1 MGHLLA
7 VDAGTGGCRASVFTD
22 QGRPVAEAR
31 RGWTLAPDPRWP
43 GSVEFDT
50 GAAWEL
56 IAACIRES
64 LARAGLGGRDV
75 RAVATASFRSG
86 LVLFDAAG
94 EVLWA
99 CGSTDGRAA
108 EQARALRRADPG
120 FEPEAYRVTGQT
132 LAMSALPRLLWLRDR
147 LPRVYQ
153 AATTLGMVSDWIAAR
168 LTGEHATDPSN
179 ACTTGLLSLAER
191 SWAPELAGRWGLRT
205 DLLPPV
211 LEPGTVLGKVRDE
224 PAEATGLAAGT
235 PVVVGGGDAQLAAL
249 GLGVVRPGQAAV
261 VGGTHWQQLVGLER
275 PDTDPRGRVRVT
287 CHATGGLWQAETIA
301 LGPGAAVRWFLEAF
315 GAGEAAGAD
324 PFAQL
329 AEAAAAVPPG
339 SDGVLAVFSNAMDY
353 SRWRHAAP
361 SLLNMPVDDPPRTRA
376 TLFRALLE
384 NAALLARANL
394 DTIEASHGR
403 RPARL
408 AFGGGAA
415 RSPLWGQILA
425 DVLGRP
431 VRVPAVTEA
440 TALGAAILAGTGVG
454 AFGDAAATATALAA
468 GGRVHQPDP
477 ATAPAYE
484 EAFRR
489 WRVAYANELRLAEQ
503 GVTTPLWT
511 APGQD

>member
-7 VDAGTGGCRASVFTD
+7 VDAGTGGCRATVFTD
-22 QGRPVAEAR
+22 QGQLVVEAR
-31 RGWTLAPDPRWP
+31 RGWTLVPDPRWP
-43 GSVEFDT
+43 GSVGFDT
-50 GAAWEL
+50 AAAWDL
-56 IAACIRES
+56 ITTCIRES

-75 RAVATASFRSG
+75 RAVGTASFRGG

-94 EVLWA
+94 DELWA

-108 EQARALRRADPG
+108 DQARAVRRADPA
-120 FEPEAYRVTGQT
+120 FETLAYRVSGQT
-132 LAMSALPRLLWLRDR
+132 LAMSALPRLLWLRER
-147 LPRVYQ
+147 LPRVYE

-168 LTGEHATDPSN
+168 LSGEHATDPSN
-179 ACTTGLLSLAER
+179 ACTTGLLSLADR
-191 SWAPELAGRWGLRT
+191 TWLPELASRWGLRT
-205 DLLPPV
+205 DLLPTV
-211 LEPGTVLGKVRDE
+211 LEPGTVLGKVRAE
-224 PAEATGLAAGT
+224 PAEATGLAVGT

-261 VGGTHWQQLVGLER
+261 VGGTHWQQLIALDR
-275 PDTDPRGRVRVT
+275 PATDPEGRVRVT
-287 CHATGGLWQAETIA
+287 CHATGGWQAETIA

-315 GAGEAAGAD
+315 GGETAGAD
-324 PFAQL
+324 PFTGL
-329 AEAAAAVPPG
+329 AEAAGTVPPG
-339 SDGVLAVFSNAMDY
+339 SDGVLAIFSNAMHY
-353 SRWRHAAP
+353 AHWRHAAP
-361 SLLNMPVDDPPRTRA
+361 SLLNLPVHDPSRTRA

-384 NAALLARANL
+384 NAALVTRANL

-431 VRVPAVTEA
+431 VQVPRVTQA
-440 TALGAAILAGTGVG
+440 TALGAAILAGAGVG
-454 AFGDAAATATALAA
+454 AFGDAAASATALAI
-468 GGRVHQPDP
+468 GGLVHEPDP
-477 ATAPAYE
+477 TTAPAYD

-489 WRVAYANELRLAEQ
+489 WRAAYASELRLAEQ

-511 APGQD
+511 PPGQD